1 MALSF
6 LDWPDD
12 TPDRFL
18 VLPRKYWWIGFNWHT
33 YVKRTNERACISI
46 EASARPGCT
55 ASSQLQLHVCGF
67 KPNSSL
73 KFRERTCEAEQ
84 SASQQMGAQPARG
97 RRKSLRL
104 FFSFRPPSF
113 SSSFISCAI
122 FYEKEKSLISSAN
135 YRVYKSKIASD
146 PAKFIMRNISLSS
159 DNRLRKLFYGEL
171 RVTRLSFMSFY

>member
-1 MALSF
+1 M
-6 LDWPDD
+6 
-12 TPDRFL
+12 
-18 VLPRKYWWIGFNWHT
+18 
-33 YVKRTNERACISI
+33 
-46 EASARPGCT
+46 
-55 ASSQLQLHVCGF
+55 CGF

-146 PAKFIMRNISLSS
+146 PAIFIMRNIFLST
-159 DNRLRKLFYGEL
+159 DNRLKKLFMANREL
-171 RVTRLSFMSFY
+171 HVYILCRFINIYFHKVSVGLRAA